1 MVFKIVMP
9 KFTETME
16 EGTIVKWYKRKGDPV
31 IEGEPIVEVVGDKL
45 TCDIEAPAQ
54 GRLLK
59 ILQAE
64 NSNVPVGQIIAL
76 IGREGEPA
84 TVEPEPK
91 DSVSQTELTETSRR
105 IDARPRIPASPL
117 ARKLAR
123 NYGVDLTQIQST
135 SPGGRIAEADVRRY
149 LESRRTARFRDEE
162 TNGGKPLTGVRKTIA
177 ERMTL
182 SAHTP
187 RITLVVEASAN
198 GLMELQRH
206 YESKGVTVTPTDII
220 VKSVAKALNA
230 HPGINSAFEGDQV
243 KVLQHVNVGVAVDTD
258 YGLVVPVVK
267 DVQSKPI
274 SEVAEEVRGIVE
286 RARNNALTQE
296 DVSDGTFTVTNLGMF
311 GVDTFTP
318 LVNPPQCAI
327 LGVGKI
333 ADRPVAIEGRVMCK
347 PTVPL
352 CLSFD
357 HRIVDGAPAAK
368 FLQTVKEIL
377 EDAQTHFS
385 DS

>member
-1 MVFKIVMP
+1 MPFKIVMP

-16 EGTIVKWYKRKGDPV
+16 EGTIVKWYKREGDLV
-31 IEGEPIVEVVGDKL
+31 SEGEPIVEVVGDKL

-54 GRLLK
+54 GKLLR
-59 ILQAE
+59 ILQTE
-64 NSNVPVGQIIAL
+64 NSNVSVGQIIAL
-76 IGREGEPA
+76 IGREGEA
-84 TVEPEPK
+84 ANVEAEPK
-91 DSVSQTELTETSRR
+91 DSVSQTELRETGRR

-117 ARKLAR
+117 AKKLAR
-123 NYGVDLTQIQST
+123 EHGVDLTQIQSS

-149 LESRRTARFRDEE
+149 LESRPAARFRDEE
-162 TNGGKPLTGVRKTIA
+162 KNRGKPLTGVRKTIA

-220 VKSVAKALNA
+220 VKSVAKALKA
-230 HPGINSAFEGDQV
+230 HPGINSTFEGDQV

-267 DVQSKPI
+267 DVQSKPV
-274 SEVAEEVRGIVE
+274 SEVAEEVRRIVE
-286 RARNNALTQE
+286 RARSNALTQE

-311 GVDTFTP
+311 GVDAFTP
-318 LVNPPQCAI
+318 LINPPQCAI

-333 ADRPVAIEGRVMCK
+333 TDRPVAIEGRVMSK